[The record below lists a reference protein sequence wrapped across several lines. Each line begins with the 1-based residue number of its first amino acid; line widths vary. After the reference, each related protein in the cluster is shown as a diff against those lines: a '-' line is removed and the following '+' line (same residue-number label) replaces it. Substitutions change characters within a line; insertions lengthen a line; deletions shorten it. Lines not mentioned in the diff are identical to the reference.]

1 MAGGADNT
9 QITPSCSPG
18 PPYVDSPPRAFFPMI
33 DREDKNPI
41 LLGHFFCLHHIQS
54 VISRLETSWYRD
66 FFLLFLESQKCWS
79 KTKVSVSASK
89 VLISRNF
96 WSRKK
101 VSVSV
106 SKVLVSSL
114 NGDKTLLSYSTFV
127 ILVERSKSV
136 MLLPF

>member
-18 PPYVDSPPRAFFPMI
+18 SPYVDSPPRAFFPMI

-41 LLGHFFCLHHIQS
+41 LLGTLFLSSSYSS

-66 FFLLFLESQKCWS
+66 FFLLFLESWSQKCWS
-79 KTKVSVSASK
+79 KTKASVSK

-114 NGDKTLLSYSTFV
+114 GGDKTLLPYSTFV
-127 ILVERSKSV
+127 ILEERSKSV